1 MHRWANV
8 TERQNLQPE
17 LAVSVIVFGF
27 RKSQPTSPSPCRT
40 TPLPYRIVIPLV
52 ERIREPFRGCYA
64 LPGGPLEPALS
75 LDESAAVTFDNATGL
90 AGHRRGYQ
98 PKQMHTF
105 GGLNRTPD
113 QNEPSPGLRV
123 VTVAYWTLLQL
134 TDLDA
139 AQQVSESDPHL
150 SWWDIDDLPEMAF
163 DHRHIIDQALETLRN
178 IQLDALAQA
187 TLPSKFVLADL
198 RELAETIQG
207 TRLDPG
213 NFQRTIK
220 NHPRIKPTGEFLE
233 GTKHRP
239 PRLYTLETTEALETT
254 ATPETTEVNHD

>member
-27 RKSQPTSPSPCRT
+27 RKSQPTSLSACRT

-52 ERIREPFRGCYA
+52 ERIREPFRGRYA

-105 GGLNRTPD
+105 GGLNRTPE

-178 IQLDALAQA
+178 IQLDALVQA

-239 PRLYTLETTEALETT
+239 PRLYTLE
-254 ATPETTEVNHD
+254 ATKAPETTEVNHD

>member
-27 RKSQPTSPSPCRT
+27 RKSQPTSP
-40 TPLPYRIVIPLV
+40 LPYRIVIPLV
-52 ERIREPFRGCYA
+52 ERIREPFRGRYA

-75 LDESAAVTFDNATGL
+75 LDESAALTFNNAAGL
-90 AGHRRGYQ
+90 NGYQ
-98 PKQMHTF
+98 PQQMHTF
-105 GGLNRTPD
+105 GGLHRTPE

-134 TDLDA
+134 TDIDA
-139 AQQVSESDPHL
+139 AQQVAESDPHL
-150 SWWDIDDLPEMAF
+150 SWWAIDDLPDMAF
-163 DHRHIIDQALETLRN
+163 DHRHIIDQARETLRN
-178 IQLDALAQA
+178 VQLEDLAQA
-187 TLPSKFVLADL
+187 SLPSKFVLADL

-239 PRLYTLETTEALETT
+239 PRLYTLETTEA
-254 ATPETTEVNHD
+254 PETTEVNHD

>member
-27 RKSQPTSPSPCRT
+27 RKSQPTSPSPYRASAS
-40 TPLPYRIVIPLV
+40 PYRIVIPLV
-52 ERIREPFRGCYA
+52 ERIREPFRGRYA

-75 LDESAAVTFDNATGL
+75 LDESAAVTFNNATGL

-98 PKQMHTF
+98 PQQMHTF
-105 GGLNRTPD
+105 GGLHRTPD

-123 VTVAYWTLLQL
+123 VTVAYWCLLQL

-139 AQQVSESDPHL
+139 AQEVAESDPHL
-150 SWWDIDDLPEMAF
+150 SWWDIDDLPDMAF

-178 IQLDALAQA
+178 VHLDSLAQA

-220 NHPRIKPTGEFLE
+220 NHPRIQPTGEFLE

-239 PRLYTLETTEALETT
+239 PRLYTLE
-254 ATPETTEVNHD
+254 ATKSPETTEVNHD

>member
-1 MHRWANV
+1 M
-8 TERQNLQPE
+8 
-17 LAVSVIVFGF
+17 
-27 RKSQPTSPSPCRT
+27 
-40 TPLPYRIVIPLV
+40 
-52 ERIREPFRGCYA
+52 
-64 LPGGPLEPALS
+64 
-75 LDESAAVTFDNATGL
+75 TFDNATGL

-105 GGLNRTPD
+105 GGLNRTPE

-139 AQQVSESDPHL
+139 AQQVAESDPHL

-198 RELAETIQG
+198 RELAETIQS

>member
-1 MHRWANV
+1 M
-8 TERQNLQPE
+8 
-17 LAVSVIVFGF
+17 
-27 RKSQPTSPSPCRT
+27 
-40 TPLPYRIVIPLV
+40 PYRIVIPLV

-105 GGLNRTPD
+105 GGLNRTPE

-239 PRLYTLETTEALETT
+239 PRLYTLETTEA
-254 ATPETTEVNHD
+254 PETTEVNHD

>member
-27 RKSQPTSPSPCRT
+27 RKSQPTSP
-40 TPLPYRIVIPLV
+40 LPYRIVIPLV
-52 ERIREPFRGCYA
+52 ERIREPFRGRYA
-64 LPGGPLEPALS
+64 LPGGPLQPALS
-75 LDESAAVTFDNATGL
+75 LDESAALTFKNAAGL
-90 AGHRRGYQ
+90 NGYQ
-98 PKQMHTF
+98 PEQMHTF
-105 GGLNRTPD
+105 GGLHRTPE

-123 VTVAYWTLLQL
+123 VTVAYWSLLQV

-139 AQQVSESDPHL
+139 GQQVAESDPYL
-150 SWWDIDDLPEMAF
+150 SWWDIDDLPDMAF
-163 DHRHIIDQALETLRN
+163 DHRHIIDQARETLRN
-178 IQLDALAQA
+178 VQLEDLAQA
-187 TLPSKFVLADL
+187 SLPSKFVLADL

-207 TRLDPG
+207 HRLDPG

-220 NHPRIKPTGEFLE
+220 NHPRIKPTEEFLE

-239 PRLYTLETTEALETT
+239 PRLYTLETTEA
-254 ATPETTEVNHD
+254 PETTEVNHD